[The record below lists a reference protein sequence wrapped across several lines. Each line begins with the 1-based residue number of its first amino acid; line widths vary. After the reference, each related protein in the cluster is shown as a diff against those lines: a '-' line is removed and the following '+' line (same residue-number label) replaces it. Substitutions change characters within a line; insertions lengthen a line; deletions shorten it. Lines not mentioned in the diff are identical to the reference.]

1 MSVYTRPARNNAQRE
16 TLEFSSLVPR
26 VIAANRDL
34 IKGKVAAVAWLLNV
48 NTYTCVLQ
56 VAQDLLPTI
65 EVKAPG
71 GHEKRSTTGF
81 SPIRITP
88 HFVEPLSSTFRTQLT
103 SQNGVLMKVLSL
115 LSNTLQVRPIPGSFT
130 IPPTCDEYTYGK
142 NVGKCRNMRTT
153 QCGSYTVPSQF
164 VGKRELCT
172 SPSGS
177 CYEAGPD
184 GAGVANTDFLLFV
197 RTQSKFTKWHI
208 KLLVPNKTLHTGTV
222 IKHFCY
228 AISNI

>member
-1 MSVYTRPARNNAQRE
+1 MVIKCVTR
-16 TLEFSSLVPR
+16 
-26 VIAANRDL
+26 I
-34 IKGKVAAVAWLLNV
+34 
-48 NTYTCVLQ
+48 CVLQ
-56 VAQDLLPTI
+56 VAQEHLPTI
-65 EVKAPG
+65 EVKVPS
-71 GHEKRSTTGF
+71 GHEKRSTTEF

-130 IPPTCDEYTYGK
+130 IPPKCDEYTYGR

-172 SPSGS
+172 SSSGL

-197 RTQSKFTKWHI
+197 RTQSKFTNYWFLTKPCI
-208 KLLVPNKTLHTGTV
+208 LCSSIFV
-222 IKHFCY
+222 IKSATLSVTHVGSSMQQTQCLF
-228 AISNI
+228 